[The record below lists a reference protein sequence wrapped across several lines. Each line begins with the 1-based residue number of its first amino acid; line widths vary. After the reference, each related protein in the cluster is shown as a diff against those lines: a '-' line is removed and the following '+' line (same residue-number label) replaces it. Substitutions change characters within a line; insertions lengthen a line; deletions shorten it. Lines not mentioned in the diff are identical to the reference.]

1 MISHF
6 DVRRVLQEERD
17 VERYLGIQRP
27 LEDKRVRSL
36 SEYVNYKDASFPTS
50 IILAIDEEFACF
62 DSKASEM
69 TVSNCRIGDT
79 KPSIHIS
86 RLAKVLDGQH
96 RIAGL
101 AAYSGSVFDIP
112 VTIFVGADISDQAHI
127 FATVNLEQTKVHKSL
142 VYDLFSLARTRSP
155 QKTCHNIAVALD
167 RDQNGPFFK
176 RIKRLGFATEGR
188 VFEPITQATF
198 VESLLPYLSTDPK
211 RDRDILLR
219 GEKLSKIFG
228 GELYKM
234 PFRNMFIDEKDLEI
248 AEIVSNFFSAV
259 KKRWPT
265 AWDERGR
272 GMILNRTNGFRALM
286 RFLRN
291 AYLEIASPGDVPSA
305 KKFYDRVFEQ
315 MPLNDS
321 VFSTEEF
328 IPGTS
333 GEARL
338 YRVLR
343 GEEQLV

>member
-1 MISHF
+1 
-6 DVRRVLQEERD
+6 
-17 VERYLGIQRP
+17 
-27 LEDKRVRSL
+27 
-36 SEYVNYKDASFPTS
+36 
-50 IILAIDEEFACF
+50 
-62 DSKASEM
+62 
-69 TVSNCRIGDT
+69 
-79 KPSIHIS
+79 
-86 RLAKVLDGQH
+86 
-96 RIAGL
+96 
-101 AAYSGSVFDIP
+101 
-112 VTIFVGADISDQAHI
+112 
-127 FATVNLEQTKVHKSL
+127 
-142 VYDLFSLARTRSP
+142 
-155 QKTCHNIAVALD
+155 
-167 RDQNGPFFK
+167 
-176 RIKRLGFATEGR
+176 
-188 VFEPITQATF
+188 
-198 VESLLPYLSTDPK
+198 
-211 RDRDILLR
+211 
-219 GEKLSKIFG
+219 
-228 GELYKM
+228 M